1 MRAGREEKNEQVPKL
16 VNMGE
21 ETGSNLHLSSRF
33 KFKP

>member
-1 MRAGREEKNEQVPKL
+1 MHASKEERNGQVPKL

-21 ETGSNLHLSSRF
+21 ETGSNSYLSCHF